1 MIRKKIQAA
10 VGAGVMTLGFVMDPA
25 AAEGQQFASA
35 GVGRT
40 IEQYMDR
47 VSAVPKEVKPAYV
60 SYQGYAVPKV
70 DSHLNVRSRPSSGS
84 TVVGELK
91 DRNIAKVMSQK
102 DGWARIQ
109 SGDVEGY
116 VNEQYLVCGEEIHAY
131 AEQKQ
136 YPKTAVITADA
147 LKVRREPNLKSDVLT
162 VAEKGS
168 SYEIVNGRE
177 AQWTKVKIQNGEGY
191 ISKEH
196 IELGYDFK
204 EAESAAETENT
215 ASSDS
220 KKSSASKT
228 SAKQKVSVS
237 GRSLGSQIAA
247 YAVKYVGNPYVYGGT
262 SLTNGT
268 DCSGFVMRVY
278 EHFGYRLSRTS
289 AAQAGN
295 GREISL
301 STIQPGD
308 LLFYRNGGRINHVT
322 MYIGNGKVVH
332 ASNSAPYPKGGIK
345 ISSVSYRTPCKA
357 VRIIK

>member
-10 VGAGVMTLGFVMDPA
+10 VGAGFMTLGFVMNPA

-40 IEQYMDR
+40 IEQYIDR
-47 VSAVPKEVKPAYV
+47 VSAVPKEVKPEYV
-60 SYQGYAVPKV
+60 SYEGYAVPKV
-70 DSHLNVRSRPSSGS
+70 DSHLNVRSSPSPGS

-91 DRNIAKVMSQK
+91 DKTIAKVVSQK

-116 VNEQYLVCGEEIHAY
+116 VNEQYLVCGKAIHKY
-131 AEQKQ
+131 AEQKK
-136 YPKTAVITADA
+136 YPKTAVIAAEA
-147 LKVRREPNLKSDVLT
+147 LKVRKEPDPEADVLT

-168 SYEIVNGRE
+168 SYKIMDSRE
-177 AQWTKVKIQNGEGY
+177 AEWAKVKLQDGEGY
-191 ISKEH
+191 VSKEH

-204 EAESAAETENT
+204 EAEPVPKT
-215 ASSDS
+215 ADTV
-220 KKSSASKT
+220 SSAGKQSSVPKA
-228 SAKQKVSVS
+228 SAGQKASVS
-237 GRSLGSQIAA
+237 GSSPGSQIAA

-262 SLTNGT
+262 SLTSGT

-289 AAQAGN
+289 AAQAGD

-301 STIQPGD
+301 NSIQPGD